1 MSNKQNQPKSTV
13 IKNSDQTLASKI
25 PPAPV
30 PDPNVKKLVD
40 N

>member
-1 MSNKQNQPKSTV
+1 MSDKQHQAKSNI

-30 PDPNVKKLVD
+30 PDPNIKKLAD